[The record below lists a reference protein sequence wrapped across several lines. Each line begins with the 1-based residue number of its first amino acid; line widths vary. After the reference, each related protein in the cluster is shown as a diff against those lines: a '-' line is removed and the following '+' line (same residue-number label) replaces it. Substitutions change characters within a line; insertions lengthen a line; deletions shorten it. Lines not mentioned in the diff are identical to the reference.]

1 MGRGFRPAQEV
12 VRLDPAGIAV
22 VEQPYPQAWL
32 GGQGLGRLEHL
43 QVAARPGL
51 AGQSLAPLAAVEV
64 DGTQQLPDASGH
76 QPFGSCRSSDGHRGR
91 RSGLGTWGHG
101 A

>member
-22 VEQPYPQAWL
+22 IEQPYPQAWL
-32 GGQGLGRLEHL
+32 AAQGLVGFEHF

-64 DGTQQLPDASGH
+64 DGSQ
-76 QPFGSCRSSDGHRGR
+76 
-91 RSGLGTWGHG
+91 
-101 A
+101 